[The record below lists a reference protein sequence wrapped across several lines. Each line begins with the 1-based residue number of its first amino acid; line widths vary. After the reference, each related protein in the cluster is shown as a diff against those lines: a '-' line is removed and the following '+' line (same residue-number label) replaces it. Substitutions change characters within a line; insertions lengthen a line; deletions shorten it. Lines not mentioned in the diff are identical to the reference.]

1 MYRYHVEKYMF
12 TITNHI
18 REVSMKRYQRLISIL
33 FFVTFCVVV
42 GGFSAQAAEKVIN
55 LKFASYMPPMHK
67 GALEIEGAWCKEVE
81 KRTNGRV
88 KVTYFPGGTL
98 VPATQAYEAVI
109 KGIADI
115 ALVSPSWTTGR
126 FPLAEA
132 LALPLGFKSAV
143 QSTGLANA
151 WYKKFKPKEFDDTKM
166 LWLSAM
172 GPGVFLTKKPVDS
185 IEGLKGLKIRA
196 GGNEAKIVSAMGA
209 VPVSV
214 PMSDIYEGL
223 QRGLLEGILFYPE
236 ALKGWKYGD
245 NIRGLQEN
253 RATSFAGLTV
263 TVMNKQKWNSLPP
276 DIQNIID
283 KINDEWA
290 IKQGELWVE
299 LDKEGREFGVS
310 KGMKIVNISNEEV
323 NKSAEKMKPIF
334 KDYVESMKAKG
345 LPGEESL
352 NFCVEYV
359 KAHP

>member
-1 MYRYHVEKYMF
+1 MLYRRMDVSMTH
-12 TITNHI
+12 HI
-18 REVSMKRYQRLISIL
+18 REVSMKMYQRLSGIL
-33 FFVTFCVVV
+33 FFVMFCVVI
-42 GGFSAQAAEKVIN
+42 GGFSAQAEEKVIR
-55 LKFASYMPPMHK
+55 LKFASYLPPMHK
-67 GALEIEGAWCKEVE
+67 GALVIEEAWCKEVE

-98 VPATQAYEAVI
+98 IPAAQTYEGVV

-115 ALVSPSWTTGR
+115 ALASPSWNSGR
-126 FPLAEA
+126 FPLAEV
-132 LALPLGFKSAV
+132 LALPLGFKNAV

-151 WYKKFKPKEFDDTKM
+151 WYKKFNPKEFDDTKM

-185 IEGLKGLKIRA
+185 ITGLQGLKIRA
-196 GGNEAKIVSAMGA
+196 GGNEARIVSAMDA

-223 QRGLLEGILFYPE
+223 QRGLIEGILFYPE

-263 TVMNKQKWNSLPP
+263 IVMNKQKWNSLPP
-276 DIQNIID
+276 DIQKIID

-290 IKQGELWVE
+290 IKQGELWME
-299 LDKEGREFGVS
+299 LDKEGREYGVS
-310 KGMKIVNISNEEV
+310 KGMKIVNISNEEE
-323 NKSAEKMKPIF
+323 NKTAQKMKPLF
-334 KDYVESMKAKG
+334 KAYVESMKAKG
-345 LPGEESL
+345 LPGDESL
-352 NFCVEYV
+352 KFCLDFV
-359 KAHP
+359 KTHP